1 MADPTTARPGRP
13 PVPDVVRAALWMLA
27 FAATYAGTGTL
38 VRMSSHDLHPFEITF
53 FRNLF
58 GILLMLPLFLRAGR
72 DTLRTGRFKLHLF
85 RSTIGLAAMLCTFAA
100 MSLIPLAE
108 ATALTF
114 TAPLFATIG
123 AALVLGE
130 KVRARR
136 WTATIIGFVGTLII
150 LRPGTAAISPYA
162 SVALA
167 AAFFMAIS
175 MLTVKSLSR
184 TETATTMVLIMI
196 MIQTPASLIPALF
209 VWRWPAPETWALL
222 VVLGIVATAGQLL
235 MARAFGSADASVVLP
250 FDFFRLVFI
259 SIAGFTFFDERPD
272 LWTWIGAAVI
282 FSSSLYIAHRESQL
296 GRQPRPEPPVT

>member
-1 MADPTTARPGRP
+1 MADSPIASTGRP
-13 PVPDVVRAALWMLA
+13 PLPDVVRAALWMTA

-38 VRMSSHDLHPFEITF
+38 VRLCSHDLHPFEITF

-58 GILLMLPLFLRAGR
+58 GIGLMAPLFLRAGPGA
-72 DTLRTGRFKLHLF
+72 LRTGRFKLHLF
-85 RSTIGLAAMLCTFAA
+85 RATVGLIAMLCTFAA

-123 AALVLGE
+123 AAVVLRE
-130 KVRARR
+130 TVRLRR
-136 WTATIIGFVGTLII
+136 WTATVVGFIGMLII

-196 MIQTPASLIPALF
+196 LIQTPASLVPALF
-209 VWRWPAPETWALL
+209 VWHWPAPGTWALL

-235 MARAFGSADASVVLP
+235 MVRAFSSADASVVLP
-250 FDFFRLVFI
+250 FDFFRLIFI
-259 SIAGFTFFDERPD
+259 SIAGFVFFEERPD
-272 LWTWIGAAVI
+272 VWTWVGAAVI
-282 FSSSLYIAHRESQL
+282 FSSSLYIAHRESRH
-296 GRQPRPEPPVT
+296 GGPARPETPAA